1 MLCAVHSCV
10 GVMFDRNFSSQSI
23 TGGFTN
29 SLSGGA
35 DYLTMTPALL
45 SPVTQPQF
53 SAWMKLRRPCLC

>member
-35 DYLTMTPALL
+35 DYLTMTPALQ

-53 SAWMKLRRPCLC
+53 SA